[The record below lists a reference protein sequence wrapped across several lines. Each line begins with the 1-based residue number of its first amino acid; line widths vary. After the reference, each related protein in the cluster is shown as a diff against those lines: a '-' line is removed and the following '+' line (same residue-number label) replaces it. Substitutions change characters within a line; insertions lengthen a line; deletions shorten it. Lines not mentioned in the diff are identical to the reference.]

1 MERLKNRSKLLSIGD
16 INEHISIKHHN
27 WLEILPHVLE
37 STFPVSLEIFKL
49 EEKDLVVRHS
59 EEEVVG

>member
-16 INEHISIKHHN
+16 IDEHISSKHHN

-37 STFPVSLEIFKL
+37 SMFSVSLEIFKL
-49 EEKDLVVRHS
+49 EEKNLVVRYS
-59 EEEVVG
+59 VEEVVG